1 MGIFD
6 TGFTLNPSGSLV
18 PFQQS
23 FAGLG
28 DFSNIAS
35 VNALDFLSRNPTA
48 GAGGVATPV
57 SGPSWWDGIVGGKN
71 ADGSSFNG
79 LGGLALGTL
88 QGFGNLYGSMK
99 NYGLAKEDFEFKKAF
114 AEKNLA
120 NQTQLVNNQIRDR
133 NNARNAANPNA
144 YQPISLLA

>member
-1 MGIFD
+1 MADVFD
-6 TGFTLNPSGSLV
+6 MANFVIDPWTGQPVKNQGATTAANPWTQFDLGGLLNPSS
-18 PFQQS
+18 
-23 FAGLG
+23 AGV
-28 DFSNIAS
+28 A
-35 VNALDFLSRNPTA
+35 
-48 GAGGVATPV
+48 ATPV
-57 SGPSWWDGIVGGKN
+57 SGPSWWDRIVGGKN
-71 ADGSSFNG
+71 ADGTAFNG

-133 NNARNAANPNA
+133 NNARNAANPGA
-144 YQPISLLA
+144 YQPIPLLT